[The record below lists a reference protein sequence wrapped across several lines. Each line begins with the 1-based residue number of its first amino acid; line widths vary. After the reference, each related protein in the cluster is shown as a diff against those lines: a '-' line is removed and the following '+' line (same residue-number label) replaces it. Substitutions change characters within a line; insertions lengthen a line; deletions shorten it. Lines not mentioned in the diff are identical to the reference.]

1 MKDELKGKIMTR
13 FDALRPK
20 TLCYLTD
27 LQTNK
32 QTKKILLPPTLPV
45 LYLSLK
51 LLNPTLFAY
60 SPILILH
67 PPDSK
72 PESNKTLKS
81 FGLQNIFNFF
91 SCI

>member
-32 QTKKILLPPTLPV
+32 QTKKILLPPTSPV
-45 LYLSLK
+45 
-51 LLNPTLFAY
+51 PQVA
-60 SPILILH
+60 
-67 PPDSK
+67 
-72 PESNKTLKS
+72 ESNPFCLLPHLNSTSPRLKA
-81 FGLQNIFNFF
+81 
-91 SCI
+91 